1 MQDDAVI
8 KMFPEINSERNL
20 FRWHHYEE
28 IPCHDGIKQV
38 MHIHEALKIYLFF
51 S

>member
-1 MQDDAVI
+1 MHDDAVI

-20 FRWHHYEE
+20 FRWYHYEE